1 MTLLLPWSSWLPISS
16 LFKTSSETKER
27 LAGARGNKS
36 GKEMKRRRFTS
47 TAEKAFSA
55 VLVNLRR
62 FISLPDLFLLALANR
77 PLVSED
83 VFKKGNVLSVVEVV
97 LA

>member
-16 LFKTSSETKER
+16 LFKTSSETKGR

-47 TAEKAFSA
+47 TAEKAFS
-55 VLVNLRR
+55 
-62 FISLPDLFLLALANR
+62 DLFPLAPANR